1 MSTESVR
8 EKIAQTQAE
17 ETQIVE
23 AARNSSSIIQ
33 RAISILI
40 GLLLAAGILIWGVD
54 AMTTSDPYVRSVLE
68 VAGDASRGRDIFQLN
83 CAVCH
88 GLDADGEVGPNLH
101 EVSERK
107 SRVALIEQVIS
118 GKTPPMPQFQPNEKD
133 MADLLSY
140 LETL

>member
-1 MSTESVR
+1 MSTKSVR
-8 EKIAQTQAE
+8 EKTAQTQAE
-17 ETQIVE
+17 KNQIVE
-23 AARNSSSIIQ
+23 AAENSSSIIQ
-33 RAISILI
+33 RAISILV

-54 AMTTSDPYVRSVLE
+54 AITTSDPYVRSVLE
-68 VAGDASRGRDIFQLN
+68 IAGDAGRGREIFQLN

-88 GLDADGEVGPNLH
+88 GLEADGEVGPNLH

-118 GKTPPMPQFQPNEKD
+118 GKTPPMPQFQPNKKD